1 MRPSKDIIDKISYDF
16 AYATGLGSV
25 VVDLNGK
32 EISPWYNFTSFCQ
45 HVRKNAAFYPYCQQ
59 CDRSG
64 GLESSKLKQVNCYR
78 CHAGLV
84 DFSIPIVINDSLVGF
99 LACGQ
104 ARVTDDSP
112 IPNILRDN
120 NDMRKESQLSDLYH
134 EVPVMN
140 LMKVRAAAQ
149 LLNVI
154 VENYLCKQYD
164 VRIIKNID
172 PDDDTETYVG
182 TSDIH
187 RAKIEK
193 IVNYINQN
201 FSDNL
206 NLEQMANMANLS
218 QFYFSRLFKRLLGVG
233 FNSYLN
239 NKRMNEARY
248 LLEKTEW
255 SIDKIARNVGFCD
268 SPYFARSFKKSFG
281 LSPKVFR
288 QTSSGQIMIQPSYTA
303 SPSL

>member
-1 MRPSKDIIDKISYDF
+1 MQPSKDIIDKISYDF

-25 VVDLNGK
+25 VVDVNGK
-32 EISPWYNFTSFCQ
+32 EISPWYNFTPFCQ
-45 HVRKNAAFYPYCQQ
+45 RIRKTAEYYPYCQQ
-59 CDRSG
+59 CDRNG
-64 GLESSKLKQVNCYR
+64 GLESSKQKQVSCYR

-84 DFSIPIVINDSLVGF
+84 DFSIPIVINDSMVGF

-104 ARVTDDSP
+104 ARVADDEF
-112 IPNILRDN
+112 IPSILREN
-120 NDMRKESQLSDLYH
+120 NDIRKQSALVDLYH
-134 EVPVMN
+134 DVPV
-140 LMKVRAAAQ
+140 LDLVKVRAAAQ

-164 VRIIKNID
+164 VRIVRSKDAFGGTDFFVN
-172 PDDDTETYVG
+172 

-187 RAKIEK
+187 RVKIEK
-193 IVNYINQN
+193 IVNYINEN

-206 NLEQMANMANLS
+206 SLEQMANMANLS

-239 NKRMNEARY
+239 NKRMEEARN
-248 LLEKTEW
+248 LLERTEW
-255 SIDKIARNVGFCD
+255 SIDKIARNVGYGN
-268 SPYFARSFKKSFG
+268 SPYFVRSFKKNYG

-288 QTSSGQIMIQPSYTA
+288 QTNANQIEVHPFYFPQPSI
-303 SPSL
+303 

>member
-1 MRPSKDIIDKISYDF
+1 MRPSKDILDKISYDF

-25 VVDLNGK
+25 VVDINGK
-32 EISPWYNFTSFCQ
+32 EISPWYNFTPFCQ
-45 HVRKNAAFYPYCQQ
+45 HVRKTAEFYPYCQQ

-64 GLESSKLKQVNCYR
+64 GLESSKIKQVNCYR

-84 DFSIPIVINDSLVGF
+84 DFSIPIVINDSMVGF

-104 ARVTDDSP
+104 ARVADDSP
-112 IPNILRDN
+112 VPSILREN
-120 NDMRKESQLSDLYH
+120 NDVRKKSRLADLYH

-140 LMKVRAAAQ
+140 LMKVQAAAQ

-154 VENYLCKQYD
+154 VENYLCKQYN
-164 VRIIKNID
+164 VRIIKSKET
-172 PDDDTETYVG
+172 DDDSEIYVG
-182 TSDIH
+182 TPDIH

-193 IVNYINQN
+193 IVNYINKN

-206 NLEQMANMANLS
+206 SLEQMATMANLS

-239 NKRMNEARY
+239 NKRMEEARY
-248 LLEKTEW
+248 LLERTEW
-255 SIDKIARNVGFCD
+255 SIEKIARNVGFCD

-288 QTSSGQIMIQPSYTA
+288 QTTANQIEPKPCYIPQISV
-303 SPSL
+303 

>member
-16 AYATGLGSV
+16 AYASGLGSV

-45 HVRKNAAFYPYCQQ
+45 HVRKNAAYYPYCQQ
-59 CDRSG
+59 CDRNG
-64 GLESSKLKQVNCYR
+64 GLESSKIKQVTCYR

-104 ARVTDDSP
+104 ARVLEDAP
-112 IPNILRDN
+112 IPNILLDN
-120 NDMRKESQLSDLYH
+120 NDMCKESRLYDLYH

-140 LMKVRAAAQ
+140 LLKVRAAAQ

-164 VRIIKNID
+164 VRIIKNTD
-172 PDDDTETYVG
+172 PLDGKEIFVATT
-182 TSDIH
+182 DIH

-193 IVNYINQN
+193 IVNYINKN

-206 NLEQMANMANLS
+206 SLEQMADMANLS

-255 SIDKIARNVGFCD
+255 SIDKIAKNVGFCD

-288 QTSSGQIMIQPSYTA
+288 QTSANQISVQPRYTL
-303 SPSL
+303 SPYT